1 MRHIIYEGQP
11 IEDVIFGTS
20 DKYSTIIITDG
31 SPIKEILFT
40 DDDDCEIEYNGHA
53 HIFTDDEVEEIRTL
67 NAKRDKQIPLKYFT
81 WRE

>member
-1 MRHIIYEGQP
+1 MRRIIFEGHLV
-11 IEDVIFGTS
+11 EDVIFGTP

-31 SPIKEILFT
+31 STIKEIVFT
-40 DDDDCEIEYNGHA
+40 DDDCETDYDGHI
-53 HIFTDDEVEEIRTL
+53 HIFTDSEADEIRML